1 MRDLRQPGAAENLAG
16 ESCGSVVKAGTV
28 VETAGRAM
36 RSLPTQVFFVEA
48 TVEGGTAGASRGR
61 RWRGEILM

>member
-16 ESCGSVVKAGTV
+16 ESSGRVISAGTV

-36 RSLPTQVFFVEA
+36 RTLPIQVFFVEA
-48 TVEGGTAGASRGR
+48 TVESGTAGASRGG
-61 RWRGEILM
+61 RWRGEILI